1 MARMEREAR
10 FERSAMKGIAELRRE
25 LGSIVAAMVAAGNK
39 LFNKLGVEEL
49 VLASLK
55 SERCRV
61 SHKQCGVID
70 DGGLCA
76 NWKLLLVG
84 ANVIEVSYGEGVRYN
99 MRPRRRLKNW
109 SIVLSATASLSA
121 SGPLSPTSL
130 A

>member
-1 MARMEREAR
+1 M
-10 FERSAMKGIAELRRE
+10 
-25 LGSIVAAMVAAGNK
+25 GSSVAAMVAAGNK

-61 SHKQCGVID
+61 SHKQCGVVD

-84 ANVIEVSYGEGVRYN
+84 ANVIEVSYGEGVVFHSLL
-99 MRPRRRLKNW
+99 LKLYLFYFVNFKIRKY
-109 SIVLSATASLSA
+109 IVVIFNRHYS
-121 SGPLSPTSL
+121 
-130 A
+130 